1 MPETPDDDFLLVSRL
16 VAQEVRGERN
26 PFPPPAPYGR
36 WSDEAVYEQTIA
48 LYEKKGFTLVAEAR
62 IAANGD
68 QGHLERRLLK
78 TIHNFLIDEAKATP
92 VGLMR
97 NRVGT
102 MLKNSSEFVRITGP
116 SVAIDGWA
124 MAGSQGAGGL
134 LWQADRAEL
143 DAAAAAVH
151 VPPDIKF
158 HHQGPPPKNSKI
170 AMTEVIKAV
179 FAAAD
184 GFYLPDQVLA
194 QIIHKRF
201 DDYLHPD
208 DRDATEFR
216 SNIEIVDDLDGA
228 SELGY
233 LDVEAEDLAEYI
245 WTDMSFD
252 ERKAYPMLGVDGGE
266 QVRRDAVMFAVG
278 CGPHEAEAVI
288 ASVFDR
294 IRAEALGEDP
304 RLVIEAL
311 SRRATGTSG
320 LVRDD
325 SDDGGN
331 S

>member
-1 MPETPDDDFLLVSRL
+1 MPETPNDDFLLVSRL
-16 VAQEVRGERN
+16 VAQEVRGEGN

-48 LYEKKGFTLVAEAR
+48 LYEKKGFALVAEAR
-62 IAANGD
+62 VAAKGD

-102 MLKNSSEFVRITGP
+102 MLRNSSEFVRVTGP
-116 SVAIDGWA
+116 GIAIDGWA
-124 MAGSQGAGGL
+124 TAGSQVAAGL

-143 DAAAAAVH
+143 DAAAAAVE
-151 VPPDIKF
+151 VPPGIKF
-158 HHQGPPPKNSKI
+158 HHQGPPPKTTKQ
-170 AMTEVIKAV
+170 AMTAVIKAV

-194 QIIHKRF
+194 QVVHKRF
-201 DDYLHPD
+201 DEFLHPD
-208 DRDATEFR
+208 GRDATEFR
-216 SNIEIVDDLDGA
+216 SNMEIVDDLDGA
-228 SELGY
+228 TELGY
-233 LDVEAEDLAEYI
+233 LDVEAEDLADYI
-245 WTDMSFD
+245 WTEMSYD
-252 ERKAYPMLGVDGGE
+252 ERKAYPMLGVDGDE

-278 CGPHEAEAVI
+278 CGPHEAGAII

-294 IRAEALGEDP
+294 IRAEDLGEDP

-311 SRRATGTSG
+311 SRRATSTSG

-325 SDDGGN
+325 PDDEGD